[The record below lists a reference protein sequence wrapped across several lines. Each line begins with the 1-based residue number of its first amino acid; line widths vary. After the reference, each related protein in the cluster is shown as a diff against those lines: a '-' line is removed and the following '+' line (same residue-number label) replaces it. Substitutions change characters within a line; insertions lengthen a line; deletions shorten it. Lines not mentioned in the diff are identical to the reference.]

1 MPYGDDSMII
11 SEKQV
16 MQLIKIAYMYLSISK
31 ENANIKEVNRFLLE
45 IDSQQPS
52 EPKEIK

>member
-31 ENANIKEVNRFLLE
+31 ENADTKEVNRFLLE